1 MKTTRTQSNI
11 PPIMVKSTFVCKIM
25 FNEREKLKLN
35 YDGKKTLKKASR
47 KLINTTENIK
57 KTYPTSQIFTTWKAK
72 MVREKT
78 MMVVIPA
85 AMITASVSY
94 FMLTCYNNVRGK

>member
-1 MKTTRTQSNI
+1 MT
-11 PPIMVKSTFVCKIM
+11 
-25 FNEREKLKLN
+25 
-35 YDGKKTLKKASR
+35 GKNLKKGIKEVDKYNR
-47 KLINTTENIK
+47 KYK

-94 FMLTCYNNVRGK
+94 FMLTCYNKCEGKI

>member
-1 MKTTRTQSNI
+1 MI
-11 PPIMVKSTFVCKIM
+11 PCQTLLNKRIM
-25 FNEREKLKLN
+25 FCW
-35 YDGKKTLKKASR
+35 
-47 KLINTTENIK
+47 
-57 KTYPTSQIFTTWKAK
+57 TTWNAK

-94 FMLTCYNNVRGK
+94 FMLT